1 MIQKLREI
9 QIPDR
14 YMLGTP
20 MPNVASPKGDTC
32 SFTIYGNSKR
42 MGEIMTPTYPGTY
55 PKNMLCSY
63 KFIGEITKINF
74 VSRETQLIKY
84 GSKSGN
90 SCVNPSRLSSEGD
103 QKSGIVLTLQGRAKL
118 RELS

>member
-1 MIQKLREI
+1 
-9 QIPDR
+9 
-14 YMLGTP
+14 MLGTP

-63 KFIGEITKINF
+63 KFIGK
-74 VSRETQLIKY
+74 
-84 GSKSGN
+84 
-90 SCVNPSRLSSEGD
+90 EGD
-103 QKSGIVLTLQGRAKL
+103 TPQIVYKVTRYKVAL
-118 RELS
+118 

>member
-1 MIQKLREI
+1 
-9 QIPDR
+9 
-14 YMLGTP
+14 MLGTP

-63 KFIGEITKINF
+63 KFIGRMTKSTLPQEKLSSSNMN
-74 VSRETQLIKY
+74 Q
-84 GSKSGN
+84 KSGN
-90 SCVNPSRLSSEGD
+90 SCVTVNQTR
-103 QKSGIVLTLQGRAKL
+103 IFM
-118 RELS
+118 

>member
-1 MIQKLREI
+1 
-9 QIPDR
+9 
-14 YMLGTP
+14 MLGTP

-63 KFIGEITKINF
+63 KFIGWLDDKINF
-74 VSRETQLIKY
+74 VSGETQLIKY
-84 GSKSGN
+84 ESKVGQLLCQPN
-90 SCVNPSRLSSEGD
+90 TDFLVEED
-103 QKSGIVLTLQGRAKL
+103 QQYGQYSL
-118 RELS
+118 

>member
-1 MIQKLREI
+1 MHAIKRCSF
-9 QIPDR
+9 PDR

-63 KFIGEITKINF
+63 KFIGRMTR
-74 VSRETQLIKY
+74 ST
-84 GSKSGN
+84 
-90 SCVNPSRLSSEGD
+90 LS
-103 QKSGIVLTLQGRAKL
+103 
-118 RELS
+118 

>member
-1 MIQKLREI
+1 MSMPKIKKGSFL
-9 QIPDR
+9 DR

-63 KFIGEITKINF
+63 KFIGRMTRSTLSQEKLSSSNMN
-74 VSRETQLIKY
+74 QN
-84 GSKSGN
+84 SGN
-90 SCVNPSRLSSEGD
+90 SCVKQTR
-103 QKSGIVLTLQGRAKL
+103 IFM
-118 RELS
+118 